1 MSDENA
7 AVETEVDND
16 APIIDPSR
24 ASEETPETQV
34 EEQLIA
40 VHEESEPDPL
50 TTTDQEIDDDPIE
63 RPEYYPEKFWD
74 DDGPDVEKLAK
85 SYAELEKKFKS
96 GKHKA
101 PEGDYD
107 TSTFTELGIEADD
120 PMLNSFSEWAKDN
133 GISQSAFEGM
143 VQQYMD
149 FSGAETERMEYD
161 RNAEIQKLGENAQQK
176 IEMADRLLMK
186 APLSDAEREAIANNL
201 TTADSINAFL
211 KYHQSIT
218 NEGIPARPQPQMPN
232 ITREELESHINDP
245 RWQTDPAWRSRIEKL
260 WMESQV

>member
-7 AVETEVDND
+7 AVETEVEND

-34 EEQLIA
+34 EQPIA

-50 TTTDQEIDDDPIE
+50 TTTDQEVDDDPIE

-186 APLSDAEREAIANNL
+186 APLSDAEREA
-201 TTADSINAFL
+201 
-211 KYHQSIT
+211 
-218 NEGIPARPQPQMPN
+218 
-232 ITREELESHINDP
+232 LESHINDP
-245 RWQTDPAWRSRIEKL
+245 RWQTDPAWRRRIEKL